1 MQIAHLN
8 LRSLQAFQAIMQTG
22 SATAAAKQLGLTQPG
37 ISRLLASL
45 EELVGF
51 QLFYRE
57 HSRLIATEEAK
68 HLTPEIDLLLSNSA
82 RFLELARNLH
92 KTETGS
98 LTIVAPASFNS
109 GPLVNAVASFIEKYP
124 RVSVSIDSH
133 NPQVARDLVAQRSID
148 CGFIQLPENHPG
160 LISVP
165 ILRSPMV
172 CAVPVGFA
180 LAGKTVIGVNELLN
194 TPLIMLGQGRPTR
207 QKIDLMFKAAQVQ
220 PQIRLETHS
229 VATACAYVK
238 RGLGVAILNQV
249 LAQQYTDDQI
259 LLIPLEPVIEH
270 QYGFIYS
277 AYAPM
282 PRLVQAFYKHCI
294 DYFNGTAEA

>member
-1 MQIAHLN
+1 
-8 LRSLQAFQAIMQTG
+8 MQTG

-37 ISRLLASL
+37 ISRLLACL

-57 HSRLIATEEAK
+57 HSRLVPTEEAK
-68 HLTPEIDLLLSNSA
+68 KLTPEINLLLSNTA
-82 RFLELARNLH
+82 RFLELARNIH
-92 KTETGS
+92 KTETGC
-98 LTIVAPASFNS
+98 LTVVAPSSFNS
-109 GPLVNAVASFIEKYP
+109 GPLVEAVASFIEKYP
-124 RVSVSIDSH
+124 RVSISIDSH
-133 NPQVARDLVAQRSID
+133 SPQVARDLVAQRSID

-160 LISVP
+160 LVSVP

-172 CAVPVGFA
+172 CALPTHSV
-180 LAGKTVIGVNELLN
+180 LASKEIIQLNELAD

-207 QKIDLMFKAAQVQ
+207 QKIDLMFKAAKVH

-249 LAQQYTDDQI
+249 LAQQYKDEKI
-259 LLIPLEPVIEH
+259 LLIPLEPIIEH

-277 AYAPM
+277 AYAPL
-282 PRLVQAFYKHCI
+282 PRLVQAFFKHCI
-294 DYFNGTAEA
+294 EYFNEEKVTT